1 MEVVS
6 VIETEGVEVSVP
18 CMSTMPIKKERK
30 IRSIFKVWLR
40 KGFSGSDGATL
51 RNLRGSYWYYY

>member
-1 MEVVS
+1 VEVVS

-51 RNLRGSYWYYY
+51 RN